1 MEEDLSLFRKMD
13 DTERVAWSLFTLGLL
28 DSKQGEYARAQT
40 LFEESLAM
48 QRKLGNKRGIA
59 AALNQLAG
67 GILVTQSDS
76 ALGRSLLEEA
86 LSLNREIG
94 DKEGIAVS
102 SSLLAEWA
110 LSLNDLATAR
120 SLAEESLVL
129 YREMEYRKG
138 TAESLCL
145 LARIATVSGDYASA
159 STLCTECL
167 AIAKEMGDKEVLAS
181 GLEGLAGVIAAQE
194 SAGISTKGA
203 LWAEKLWGAA
213 ESVREAIGAPIPP
226 LERATYESAVTAMR
240 TQLGEETFAAAWGE
254 GGSMTPE
261 QILAMQG

>member
-1 MEEDLSLFRKMD
+1 
-13 DTERVAWSLFTLGLL
+13 
-28 DSKQGEYARAQT
+28 
-40 LFEESLAM
+40 
-48 QRKLGNKRGIA
+48 
-59 AALNQLAG
+59 LAG

-102 SSLLAEWA
+102 SSLFAEWA
-110 LSLNDLATAR
+110 LIQNDLATAR

-145 LARIATVSGDYASA
+145 LSRIATVSGDYTSA

-167 AIAKEMGDKEVLAS
+167 AIAKEMGDKEVLAF
-181 GLEGLAGVIAAQE
+181 GLEGVAGVIAAQE
-194 SAGISTKGA
+194 SVGISTKGA
-203 LWAEKLWGAA
+203 LWAVKLWGAA
-213 ESVREAIGAPIPP
+213 ESVRDAIGAPLPP
-226 LERATYESAVTAMR
+226 LERASYERAVTAMR

-254 GGSMTPE
+254 GRSMTPE
-261 QILAMQG
+261 QILARQG